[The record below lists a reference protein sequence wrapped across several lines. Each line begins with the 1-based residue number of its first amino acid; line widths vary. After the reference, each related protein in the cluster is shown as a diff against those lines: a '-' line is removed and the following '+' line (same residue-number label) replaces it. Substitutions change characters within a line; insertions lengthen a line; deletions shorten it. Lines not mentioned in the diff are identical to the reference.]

1 MERVREF
8 RRERRYRKRD
18 RWFLESSER
27 ERSRE
32 EGNANCRGNDAKE
45 ANGKKRR

>member
-1 MERVREF
+1 MKRVRKF

-18 RWFLESSER
+18 GWFLECGER

-32 EGNANCRGNDAKE
+32 EGNANCRGSNTKE
-45 ANGKKRR
+45 DKW